1 MTTQRID
8 LEFMGAVHDAAT
20 AKAGT
25 NRDGEAVVK
34 VGLLY
39 TRGTAPSET
48 VLILSAAAARQLRVQ
63 LSAALDTH

>member
-8 LEFMGAVHDAAT
+8 LEFMGAVHDEAT

-34 VGLLY
+34 IGLLY
-39 TRGTAPSET
+39 TRGIGPSES
-48 VLILSAAAARQLRVQ
+48 VLILSETAARQLRAQ
-63 LSAALDTH
+63 LGAALDTH